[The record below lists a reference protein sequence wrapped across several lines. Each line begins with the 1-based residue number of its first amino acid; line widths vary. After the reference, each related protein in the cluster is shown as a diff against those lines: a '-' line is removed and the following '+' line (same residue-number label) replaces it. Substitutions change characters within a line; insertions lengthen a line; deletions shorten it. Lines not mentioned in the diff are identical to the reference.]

1 MPSNPRGISPLN
13 WSNLVAEAIRRRKQ
27 EKLTQKEHAALASVS
42 IPTIVSFDRGERTLS
57 LAKAFDILRVVG
69 LVEEPNQEGA
79 QEAFVQEAFTRWREL
94 IAPLPQDSP
103 GRFPDGWYR
112 IDYALEG
119 EMKSIELRP
128 FEDIL
133 RDAVIRHTGWP
144 MFLFPG
150 RPELEPR
157 EVDGTIE
164 CWLKPEDAGVERP
177 FGDAAHC
184 DFWRVAPTGRAF
196 LIRGYQEDGQDT
208 FPPRTIFDTTLP
220 TWRLGEALLH
230 AEALAVHL
238 AENPDDVTV
247 RLRVLY
253 TGLTGR
259 VLRSWANPMTD
270 LFMEGGAARSDE
282 AMLETV
288 VPAKEISSKLA
299 TYLHPLIASL
309 FERFGVTGLSLDRV
323 EAELDKMK
331 ANRFGSLRS
340 APPPRQGGRS

>member
-1 MPSNPRGISPLN
+1 MSSNPRGIIPLN
-13 WSNLVAEAIRRRKQ
+13 WPDLVAEAIRRRKQ

-42 IPTIVSFDRGERTLS
+42 IPTIVAFDRGERTLS

-69 LVEEPNQEGA
+69 LVEEPNQEGS
-79 QEAFVQEAFTRWREL
+79 QEIFVQEAFARWREL
-94 IAPLPQDSP
+94 TAPLPQASP

-119 EMKSIELRP
+119 DLKSVELHH
-128 FEDIL
+128 FEEIL
-133 RDAVIRHTGWP
+133 RDAVVRHTGWP

-157 EVDGTIE
+157 EVDGVIE
-164 CWLKPEDAGVERP
+164 CWLKPEDAGIDRP

-184 DFWRVAPTGRAF
+184 DFWRAAPTGRAVVM
-196 LIRGYQEDGQDT
+196 RGYQEDGQDT
-208 FPPRTIFDTTLP
+208 FASRTIFDTTLP

-230 AEALAVHL
+230 AEALAQRL
-238 AENPDDVTV
+238 AEDPASVNV

-259 VLRSWANPMTD
+259 VLRAWANPMTD
-270 LFMEGGAARSDE
+270 IFMEGGAARSDE
-282 AMLETV
+282 AMLETI
-288 VPAKEISSKLA
+288 VPVKDIPSNLA

-331 ANRFGSLRS
+331 ASRFGSLRS
-340 APPPRQGGRS
+340 APPPRQGR